1 MVVVLFCRRI
11 ITKCIKIIIYTE
23 KSSMA
28 QSAKQPHKKCP
39 DSKLIVFHGWY
50 RKEVIMKYTEIYVQT
65 IRNC

>member
-1 MVVVLFCRRI
+1 MVVLFCRRI
-11 ITKCIKIIIYTE
+11 ITKYIKIIIYTE

-39 DSKLIVFHGWY
+39 DSKLIVFHGGT
-50 RKEVIMKYTEIYVQT
+50 EAIMKYPEIYVQT